1 VITGYAFAV
10 VLCAILLGLLFVLM
24 RRRRLREK
32 YAAIWIVLSLGVL
45 VIAIFPNVAF
55 WLAEVAR
62 VNTPVNLLFAVSAAV
77 LLVVC
82 IQLST
87 EVSALEEE
95 TRTIAEELALLRLEV
110 RSNSEAAGRTFVPA
124 LRQAEDRVAP
134 QPIVVAELE
143 QVDFPAAH
151 RAP

>member
-1 VITGYAFAV
+1 MITGYAFAV
-10 VLCAILLGLLFVLM
+10 VLCAIMVIVVFSLL

-32 YAAIWIVLSLGVL
+32 YAAIWIAVSIGVAAL
-45 VIAIFPNVAF
+45 AAFPKLAF
-55 WLAEVAR
+55 WLAEVVR
-62 VNTPVNLLFAVSAAV
+62 VHTPANLLFALAIAV

-110 RSNSEAAGRTFVPA
+110 QEMRKAPVSDPSVTTAGQRPEGSNRT
-124 LRQAEDRVAP
+124 E
-134 QPIVVAELE
+134 
-143 QVDFPAAH
+143 
-151 RAP
+151 